1 MSYNY
6 KTERPYIF
14 TEEGQRMFLDIRDKS
29 QQLIRDAGA
38 FRMQEVMLGLS
49 GSTWAMLA
57 CIDRL
62 IELKEIRE
70 VTSYDVADQHRIF
83 TEP

>member
-62 IELKEIRE
+62 IELNEIRE
-70 VTSYDVADQHRIF
+70 VTNSNVAGQYRIF
-83 TEP
+83 TKP